1 MLPELN
7 ARQIEILSGY
17 FIDISKILFASTVVG
32 FFVPTG
38 VGPISLFVFFGGFAA
53 AIVFLIFGLH
63 LHKNI

>member
-7 ARQIEILSGY
+7 VRQIEILSGY
-17 FIDISKILFASTVVG
+17 FADISKILFASTVIG

-38 VGPISLFVFFGGFAA
+38 VGPIPLSVFFGGFVA
-53 AIVFLIFGLH
+53 AIIFLIFSLH